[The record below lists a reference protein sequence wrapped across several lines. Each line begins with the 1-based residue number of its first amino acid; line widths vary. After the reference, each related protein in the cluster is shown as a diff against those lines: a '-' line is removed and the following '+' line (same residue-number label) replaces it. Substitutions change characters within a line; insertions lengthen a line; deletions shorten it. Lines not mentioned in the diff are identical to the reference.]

1 MYTPR
6 PAAYGVIQ
14 DSQGSFACVEEA
26 SGLFLPG
33 GGAQGIEAPEATVV
47 REVREECAFEVS
59 RLERIG
65 FAEQFFISRDGL
77 AYQLQ
82 ATFFRAVFGRATGG
96 SPELELCFLDLDQA
110 RLRLFH
116 ECHRWAL
123 DVAFAA

>member
-1 MYTPR
+1 M
-6 PAAYGVIQ
+6 
-14 DSQGSFACVEEA
+14 
-26 SGLFLPG
+26 
-33 GGAQGIEAPEATVV
+33 EAPEATVV

-65 FAEQFFISRDGL
+65 FAEQFFISDDGV

-82 ATFFRAVFGRATGG
+82 ATFFRAAFGLATGG
-96 SPELELCFLDLDQA
+96 SPELELCFLDPKQA

-123 DVAFAA
+123 DGVLAV